1 MTMLAWFYVH
11 AWQFI
16 LPALLIAAWRWG
28 GGPEKT
34 AATMYT
40 TAAVASILVLPGGA
54 RPFVNV
60 AWAMLAVDFALAAG
74 LIWLALTA
82 DRFWPMPS
90 AAFQALSC
98 LGHIEKILEPTSL
111 SLGYQLL
118 AQASTYPTLLLLGA
132 GIWRHQRRS
141 RQERPYRNCSTPQ
154 DCLPPI
160 S

>member
-1 MTMLAWFYVH
+1 MTMLAWLYVH

-60 AWAMLAVDFALAAG
+60 AWAMLVVDFALAGG

-82 DRFWPMPS
+82 DRFWPLPS

-118 AQASTYPTLLLLGA
+118 AQASTYPTLLLLGL
-132 GIWRHQRRS
+132 GIWRQRQRN
-141 RQERPYRNCSTPQ
+141 RREAPYPGYSAPQ
-154 DCLPPI
+154 DYPPPTN
-160 S
+160 